1 MSMLEDVVVLSM
13 EQAVAAPF
21 ATRQLADLG
30 ARVIKVER
38 PQHGDFARDYDR
50 SVLGQ
55 SSYFVW
61 LNRGKE
67 SIELDLKNPADRA
80 IVNRMVD
87 RADVVVQNLAPGAA
101 SRLGLG
107 AESLRAQRPD
117 LVHCSI
123 SGYGST
129 GPYQRKK
136 AYDLLLQCETGL
148 LEATGSADEPAKV
161 GISVADIATGMYAY
175 SGILAALY
183 ERKST
188 GQGATLEVSM
198 LDSLGEW
205 MCQPAYYA
213 GYGDGVT
220 LRSGARHLSI
230 APYGPF
236 RASDG
241 VVFLGIQNDREWSTL
256 CRQVLNRPEL
266 ADDPRFCH
274 NPERVDRNAEL
285 TELLEA
291 RFIGFSVISLQAALD
306 EAGIANAEVRTPAQL
321 LTHPQ
326 LEARQRWRQVQT
338 PAGEVSAL
346 APPVIT
352 EGREP
357 LMRPVPAL
365 GQHNRALRSEFGG
378 AAEPTSTR

>member
-1 MSMLEDVVVLSM
+1 MLEDIVVLSM

-67 SIELDLKNPADRA
+67 SIELDLKNPGDRA

-107 AESLRAQRPD
+107 AESLRAQRPE

-183 ERKST
+183 ERTST

-220 LRSGARHLSI
+220 RRSGARHLSI

-256 CRQVLNRPEL
+256 CRQVLDRPEL
-266 ADDPRFCH
+266 VADPRFCH

-285 TELLEA
+285 TALLEA
-291 RFIGFSVISLQAALD
+291 RFIGFSVMALQAALD

-346 APPVIT
+346 APPVVT

-365 GQHNRALRSEFGG
+365 GQHNHALRSEFGG